1 MRRFKPALA
10 CTTLT
15 FLLLSFVATPA
26 TASEPDEVSEEEITS
41 SQGPSPY
48 VEADTEEEAMR
59 KLDAIEKEH
68 PQGISA
74 QARTSGTDPAPCT
87 LPDST
92 PENQPDTNTVE

>member
-1 MRRFKPALA
+1 MA

-15 FLLLSFVATPA
+15 FLFLSFAVTPA
-26 TASEPDEVSEEEITS
+26 AASEPDKVSEDDITS

-48 VEADTEEEAMR
+48 VEADTEEETMQ

-74 QARTSGTDPAPCT
+74 QAAYKRYVPCTLHPAPCT

-92 PENQPDTNTVE
+92 PENQPDTSKVG